1 VVVKFANE
9 VGGVD
14 AVLFVAAVL
23 LEALLPEL
31 GELVAESGDEEEGSC
46 AVERVGEKVG
56 RKEKRKRKS
65 V

>member
-1 VVVKFANE
+1 VVVTFANE
-9 VGGVD
+9 VGVVD

-23 LEALLPEL
+23 LEALLAEL
-31 GELVAESGDEEEGSC
+31 GGLAAESGDEEEGSC

-56 RKEKRKRKS
+56 RRERRKRKS

>member
-1 VVVKFANE
+1 MVVTFANE
-9 VGGVD
+9 VEVVD

-31 GELVAESGDEEEGSC
+31 GELVAESGDEEEGPC

-56 RKEKRKRKS
+56 RRERRKRKS